1 MTFIPQLI
9 EVGVLVAVSYRINNY
24 KEISLMNNSKVTM
37 GHILAAITIVV
48 WGTTFISTK
57 VLLNSFSPIEILF
70 LRFVIGYI
78 ALFIIKPGFLKF
90 KSWKEEAYFAGAGLC
105 GVTLYFLLENIAL
118 TYTFASN
125 VGIIISIAPIF
136 TALLAH
142 VFLDGEKLRMRFFIG
157 FAAAIIGIALVA
169 FNGNYLLK
177 LNPLGDIL
185 ATLAALVWAFYSILM
200 KKITS
205 FNYNTI
211 HYTRRTF
218 FYGIIF
224 IIPTL
229 FFFDFNLGLKDF
241 TYIPNILN
249 IVYLGLGASAACFVI
264 WNFVIG
270 ILGAVKTS
278 VYIYMS
284 PVITIVASAI
294 ILNENITWIAIIG
307 SLLTLIGLYIS
318 EKKIYIKKFFKKCA

>member
-1 MTFIPQLI
+1 
-9 EVGVLVAVSYRINNY
+9 
-24 KEISLMNNSKVTM
+24 MNNSKVTM